1 MADEN
6 QVLWAGRDDIGLDAL
21 ERVQYGLTVD
31 MIMTPR
37 DSLMTCRRE
46 DSVREVMA
54 RNTDNYSFLPVVNV
68 AGRIFG
74 LYRAEQWF
82 AEEAPDQP
90 IGDEFEALSEDLVIG
105 ADATITEFIRT
116 ADERPTRLVVS
127 GHQIA
132 GLIGLSDLQQLPV
145 RAALFTLITSLE
157 MAMVKRIEAE
167 EWPDG
172 ADSWLELLTPSRR
185 GKVSRAIDEA
195 KQNDSFVSEIV
206 LTQFADKGTII
217 CRKGLIPGSKR
228 KLSRDF
234 RTIRKLRDPIAHA
247 NFYAETLTAARRVC
261 SVVRT
266 IFEIQQLLTDTIEK
280 MKSSPRT
287 AV

>member
-21 ERVQYGLTVD
+21 ERVQHGLTVD

-105 ADATITEFIRT
+105 ADASIVEFVGS
-116 ADERPTRLVVS
+116 ADKRPARLVVS
-127 GHQIA
+127 GNQVA
-132 GLIGLSDLQQLPV
+132 GLVGLSDLQQLPV

-157 MAMVKRIEAE
+157 MAMAERIEAE
-167 EWPDG
+167 WPDSAAG
-172 ADSWLELLTPSRR
+172 WLAQLSEGRR
-185 GKVSRAIDEA
+185 DVTLEAIDKA
-195 KQNDSFVSEIV
+195 KREDGFVSEI
-206 LTQFADKGTII
+206 LHTQFHDKATII
-217 CRKGLIPGSKR
+217 YKTKLMPGS
-228 KLSRDF
+228 
-234 RTIRKLRDPIAHA
+234 RTILEERFSEIRDLRDQVAHA
-247 NFYAETLTAARRVC
+247 NNYAETPVEACRICA
-261 SVVRT
+261 VVRS
-266 IFEIQQLLTDTIEK
+266 ILEIRISLHDAIAQANEYPSTLI
-280 MKSSPRT
+280 
-287 AV
+287 